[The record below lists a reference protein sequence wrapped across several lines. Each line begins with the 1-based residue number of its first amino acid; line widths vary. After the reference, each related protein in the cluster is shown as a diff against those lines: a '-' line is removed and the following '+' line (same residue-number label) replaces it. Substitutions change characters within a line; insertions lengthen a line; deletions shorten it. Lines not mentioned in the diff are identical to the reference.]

1 METLSNI
8 TQAFTEDA
16 AAESAFSP
24 AVVVSHLILSG
35 ILLQPLLTPLVMS
48 QMCCDS
54 Y

>member
-8 TQAFTEDA
+8 TQDFAEDA

-24 AVVVSHLILSG
+24 AVVVYHLILSG
-35 ILLQPLLTPLVMS
+35 ILLQPSLTPLFMS
-48 QMCCDS
+48 QMGCDS